1 MNIGFEIALAVLLIA
16 VLFGGSHYFG
26 EYLNR
31 NGSNS
36 LSSLIIHIAAGIQ
49 IITLSHTLFRLDSLK
64 WPLVVFVI
72 VVLSRKTIL
81 YYRAKTGSL
90 ENHEVA

>member
-1 MNIGFEIALAVLLIA
+1 MNIVFEVALAVLLIA
-16 VLFGGSHYFG
+16 VLFGGAHYFG

-31 NGSNS
+31 YGSNS
-36 LSSLIIHIAAGIQ
+36 LNSLIIHIAAGIQ

-64 WPLVVFVI
+64 WLLVVFVI

-81 YYRAKTGSL
+81 YYRAKAEPL
-90 ENHEVA
+90 EDHEVA